1 MTKGQKQNL
10 EEWLNERAE
19 IADME
24 NSTKADQVYLEGAI
38 KALQITGIEVL
49 CTQKRLIVID

>member
-1 MTKGQKQNL
+1 M
-10 EEWLNERAE
+10 NERAE

-38 KALQITGIEVL
+38 KAIEIAGIEVL